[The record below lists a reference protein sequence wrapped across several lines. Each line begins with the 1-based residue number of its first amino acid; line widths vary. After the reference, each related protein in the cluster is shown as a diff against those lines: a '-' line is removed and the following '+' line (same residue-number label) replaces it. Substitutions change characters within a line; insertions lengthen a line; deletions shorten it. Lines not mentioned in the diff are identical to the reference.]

1 MDFIGGIAGMN
12 FTPVTNYN
20 KVLKNNMSFDVNSSM
35 DFENILNKQTMQLQN
50 TSAIQGG
57 VEMNNFDDLVAQ
69 QSVKSVDSDSPTSN
83 FMNSFSQSL
92 NGGLNSVNDSI
103 KSAEAAQESL
113 ATGGDVSVH
122 DVMIAAEKASLNL
135 QMTMQLRNKL
145 LGAYNEINNV
155 RV

>member
-20 KVLKNNMSFDVNSSM
+20 KVLKDSMSFDVNSSM

-69 QSVKSVDSDSPTSN
+69 STVKSVDSNSPTSN

-92 NGGLNSVNDSI
+92 NGGLNSVNESI
-103 KSAEAAQESL
+103 KSANAAQESL

-145 LGAYNEINNV
+145 LSAYNEINNV

>member
-1 MDFIGGIAGMN
+1 MDFISPLNGMN
-12 FTPVTNYN
+12 FTPITNYN
-20 KVLKNNMSFDVNSSM
+20 KVIKDSLSFDVNSSM
-35 DFENILNKQTMQLQN
+35 DFENVLNQQTAQLQN
-50 TSAIQGG
+50 VSPIQGG
-57 VEMNNFDDLVAQ
+57 IEMNNFDDLIAK
-69 QSVKSVDSDSPTSN
+69 QSVNSIDANSPTTN
-83 FMNSFSQSL
+83 FMNSFSSSM

-103 KSAEAAQESL
+103 KAADAAQESL

-145 LGAYNEINNV
+145 LNAYSEINNV

>member
-35 DFENILNKQTMQLQN
+35 DFENILNNQTMQLQN

-103 KSAEAAQESL
+103 KSANAAQESL

-145 LGAYNEINNV
+145 LSAYNEINNV